1 MAFTMAELNRIRERY
16 EKAGQGHV
24 LEYYDALS
32 SEKLNEK
39 AFLEQ
44 LSSIPV
50 EQLSDYLTKAK
61 AMVNNH
67 STGNITPFSGSVVS
81 SDDEN
86 SEEWKKIGMDAI
98 KKGHVAAL
106 VLAGGQGTRLG
117 YNGPKGCFNIGL
129 PSKKTLFQLLS
140 ERILKLQSDTEGE
153 LSLYVMTSPLN
164 HDETVSFFEKHNYF
178 GIVVKFFPQGMLP
191 CLNDEDGKI
200 ILEGK
205 EKVSMAPDG
214 NGGIYTA
221 LENTGMLS
229 QMQTAGVKYLHVFS
243 IDNALCRPADPI
255 FMGYCISIQA
265 DCGNKVLWKKN
276 AHEKVGVMAEQ
287 DGKPCILE
295 YSDLSKE
302 MAESKKDGKLL
313 FGAANICNHF
323 YTLSFIRDKVLP
335 NMANLYHVAHKKIPY
350 FDGKSL
356 VTPTSPNGYKLES
369 FIFDVFPLSEKMAV
383 MNVTR
388 KNEFAPVKNA
398 TGADSPE
405 SACRMV
411 SDFSK
416 RIMIEA
422 EAKLDGNQNDIIC
435 EVSPLTSY
443 AGEGLKEY
451 SGRKISCP
459 FSV

>member
-1 MAFTMAELNRIRERY
+1 MAELNRIRERY
-16 EKAGQGHV
+16 ENAGQGHV
-24 LEYYDALS
+24 LEYYDTLS
-32 SEKLNEK
+32 SDELKKK

-44 LSSIPV
+44 LSSISV
-50 EQLSDYLTKAK
+50 EHLSDYLTKAK
-61 AMVNNH
+61 AMVNH

-86 SEEWKKIGMDAI
+86 SGEWKKIGMNAI
-98 KKGHVAAL
+98 QNGHVAAL

-140 ERILKLQSDTEGE
+140 ERIMKLQSDTEGK

-164 HDETVSFFEKHNYF
+164 HDETVSFFEKHNNF
-178 GIVVKFFPQGMLP
+178 GIVVNFFPQGMLP

-221 LENTGMLS
+221 LENTGMLN
-229 QMQTAGVKYLHVFS
+229 QMQAAGVKYLHVFS

-255 FMGYCISIQA
+255 FVGYCISVQA

-323 YTLSFIRDKVLP
+323 YTLNFIRDRVLP

-369 FIFDVFPLSEKMAV
+369 FIFDVFPLSEKMAI

-388 KNEFAPVKNA
+388 ENEFAPVKNA
-398 TGADSPE
+398 TGSDSPE

-416 RIMIEA
+416 RMMIEA
-422 EAKLDGNQNDIIC
+422 EAILDGNQNDSIC

-451 SGRKISCP
+451 SGRRISCP
-459 FSV
+459 FSL